1 MAMGALA
8 QAGEVY
14 SQDFEG
20 AAPFSNWS
28 SSNIVT
34 PSSGG
39 KFLGR
44 IAGNDNVTF
53 DLGTQTGITG
63 LNQYTVSFDLNAIGT
78 LDGSD
83 SIWGSDKFEFGVSG
97 QPKLFSETFANWKYD
112 QSFGGQ
118 SQPSGAF
125 GFQSGSAAV
134 NSLGLTEYPTDLGLD
149 STYKLSFTFEHDGPL
164 VLSFGANGLESFDN
178 ESFGIDN
185 LKVSATPV
193 PEPTSMAVLG
203 LGAIAMLARR
213 KKKN

>member
-20 AAPFSNWS
+20 AGPFSNWS
-28 SSNIVT
+28 SSNTVST
-34 PSSGG
+34 SSG

-44 IAGNDNVTF
+44 IAGNDTVNF

-63 LNQYTVSFDLNAIGT
+63 LNQYTVTFDLNAIGT

-83 SIWGSDKFEFGVSG
+83 SIWGSDKFEFGIVG
-97 QPKLFSETFANWKYD
+97 GPKLFSETFANWKYD

-118 SQPSGAF
+118 SQPSGAY
-125 GFQSGSAAV
+125 GFQTGASAV
-134 NSLGLTEYPTDLGLD
+134 NSLGLSTYPTDQGLD
-149 STYKLSFTFEHDGPL
+149 STYKMSFTFEHDGPL
-164 VLSFGANGLESFDN
+164 VLSFGANGLEALDN

-193 PEPTSMAVLG
+193 PEPTSMAALG
-203 LGAIAMLARR
+203 LGALALIARR
-213 KKKN
+213 KKRS